1 MPTRLLA
8 LALAFAALPAC
19 AAAQSS
25 RAGPYSVELVDDD
38 GRALPTFSHRG
49 QIWVLGTLG
58 ERYGVRVRNGSARR
72 VEVVISV
79 DGRDA
84 VSGAPAGWS
93 SRGYVVEPWGEL
105 DVDGFRTSLAEVA
118 AFRFSSVASSYAAR
132 RGDARAVGVVGVAV
146 FAERAPRPPPPPVE
160 IPYGRAAPAPEAGG
174 SADAPAAS
182 KAEPPAAAPSPGRA
196 RDALAEREDR
206 RGLGTEFGEAVG
218 SRAYRVEFER
228 ASARPD
234 AVLAVRYDDRAGLVA
249 QGIDVDGARAGGDDT
264 WRRAHAE
271 PFPRDPGFAAPP
283 PGWRR

>member
-8 LALAFAALPAC
+8 LALAVAALPAC
-19 AAAQSS
+19 AAAQTS
-25 RAGPYSVELVDDD
+25 RAGSYSVDLVDED
-38 GRALPTFSHRG
+38 GRPLPTFAHRG
-49 QIWVLGTLG
+49 QTWVLGTLG

-84 VSGAPAGWS
+84 VSGAPAGLS
-93 SRGYVVEPWGEL
+93 ARGYVVEPWGEL
-105 DVDGFRTSLAEVA
+105 QVDGFRTSLAEVA
-118 AFRFSSVASSYAAR
+118 AFRFSRVASSYAAR
-132 RGDARAVGVVGVAV
+132 KGDARAVGVVGVAV
-146 FAERAPRPPPPPVE
+146 FSERAPRPPPPPAQ

-174 SADAPAAS
+174 PADAPGMKSA
-182 KAEPPAAAPSPGRA
+182 PPAAAPSGDRA
-196 RDALAEREDR
+196 REALSEREEQ

-218 SRAYRVEFER
+218 ARAYRVEFER
-228 ASARPD
+228 ISARPD

-249 QGIDVDGARAGGDDT
+249 QGIDVDGAWAGGDDA